1 MRNSIFFIAVFLAL
15 PVICTAQ
22 SNLARKF
29 NARPELTSS
38 GVKVDS
44 NLSDRQKEDL
54 FVIGKL
60 WGFLKYHH
68 PDVAKGSY
76 SFDSCLF
83 IILPPVLKAENKLK
97 RDELLLNWINSLG

>member
-1 MRNSIFFIAVFLAL
+1 MRNSFFFIAVCLAL
-15 PVICTAQ
+15 SVVCTAQ
-22 SNLARKF
+22 SNLAKKF

-44 NLSDRQKEDL
+44 ILSDRQKEDL
-54 FVIGKL
+54 FVLGRL

-83 IILPPVLKAENKLK
+83 IILPSVIKAETN
-97 RDELLLNWINSLG
+97 